1 MFIQLH
7 LPTIM
12 LTGRANAVPRFD
24 CSTLCYSDT
33 NTFTLACVCVCVCT
47 RVRVRVGVR
56 VFACVCVC
64 VFVVMYNFITLPMCV
79 I

>member
-33 NTFTLACVCVCVCT
+33 NTFTLVCVCVCV
-47 RVRVRVGVR
+47 RVCVWVSVCSS
-56 VFACVCVC
+56 VCVCVC

>member
-24 CSTLCYSDT
+24 CSTLCFSDT
-33 NTFTLACVCVCVCT
+33 NTFTLACVCAC
-47 RVRVRVGVR
+47 VRVGVR
-56 VFACVCVC
+56 VFVCVCVC

>member
-33 NTFTLACVCVCVCT
+33 NTFTLACVCA
-47 RVRVRVGVR
+47 RVRVGVR
-56 VFACVCVC
+56 VFVCVCVC
-64 VFVVMYNFITLPMCV
+64 FCGDV
-79 I
+79 

>member
-12 LTGRANAVPRFD
+12 LTGRANAVPRID

-33 NTFTLACVCVCVCT
+33 NTFTLACECVCVCACACACGCPCVRVCVCVC
-47 RVRVRVGVR
+47 
-56 VFACVCVC
+56 
-64 VFVVMYNFITLPMCV
+64 FVVMYNFITLPMCV